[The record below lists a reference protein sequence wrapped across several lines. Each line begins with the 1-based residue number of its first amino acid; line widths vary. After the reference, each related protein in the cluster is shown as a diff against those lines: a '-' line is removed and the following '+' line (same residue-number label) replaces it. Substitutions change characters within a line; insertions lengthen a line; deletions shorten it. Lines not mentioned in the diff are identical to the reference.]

1 MATAFRTTIVSVI
14 ILTVLL
20 AFVPASEAAS
30 YRGELRKVTERG
42 RIYTAEN
49 FDAKLI
55 WRASLFTDTYRHAH
69 EQRHIEVNH
78 LGPIEAA
85 RWVAEA
91 EKRQAETWEFFVA
104 LYAHDEAKEFSLQP
118 DSFWKVILTTSQG
131 EELRPTSIEMIPV
144 SPYISVM
151 YPYVD
156 RWSRTYRVVFPKTDL
171 GGRTKLTLQSVLG
184 TSTLS
189 WRVR

>member
-1 MATAFRTTIVSVI
+1 MASASRTI
-14 ILTVLL
+14 IAVVFFTVFLGLL
-20 AFVPASEAAS
+20 PQGQAVS
-30 YRGELRKVTERG
+30 YRHELAKASERG
-42 RIYTAEN
+42 RIYTAKN
-49 FDAKLI
+49 FDAQLI
-55 WRASLFTDTYRHAH
+55 WRATLFTDSYRRAH

-85 RWVAEA
+85 RWIAEE
-91 EKRQAETWEFFVA
+91 EKRQAEGWEFFVA

-118 DSFWKVILTTSQG
+118 DSFWKVVLTTSQG

-144 SPYISVM
+144 SPYVSVM

-156 RWSRTYRVVFPKTDL
+156 RWSHTYRVVFQKTDL

-184 TSTLS
+184 SSTLS